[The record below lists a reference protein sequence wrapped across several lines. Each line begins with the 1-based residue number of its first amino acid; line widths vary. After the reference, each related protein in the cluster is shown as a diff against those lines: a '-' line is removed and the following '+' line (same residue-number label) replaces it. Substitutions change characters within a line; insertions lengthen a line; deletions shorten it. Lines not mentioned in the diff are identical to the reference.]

1 MPFNTIYLVT
11 GANRGIGNGLIA
23 SFLAR
28 PNTTAIAVVRSE
40 STDTSLLTNLP
51 TGEGSKLIIGYFAAS
66 FSSPADTEASAKQL
80 HDTLVSKHGITY
92 INTIVACAGMGT
104 SFNPSLSTPLSA
116 MTEHFNQNTLAPL
129 ALFQALFPLLS
140 VAEKGK
146 KFMFITSSLGSI
158 GDMEREA
165 PTLAY
170 GVSKAGANYF
180 VRKVH
185 FECPEITTLAI
196 HPGWVKTDMGQFFAH
211 AIGAPE
217 APMTLDESVSGCLE
231 RIDSATRDVNSGTFV
246 NYDGKLIKW

>member
-1 MPFNTIYLVT
+1 MSSNTIYLVT

-23 SFLAR
+23 NFLAR
-28 PNTTAIAVVRSE
+28 PHTTAIAVVRSK
-40 STDTSLLTNLP
+40 STDTDLLTNLP
-51 TGEGSKLIIGYFAAS
+51 VGEGSKLIIGYFAAS
-66 FSSPADTEASAKQL
+66 PTTSADTEASAKNL
-80 HDTLVSKHGITY
+80 HDTLTSKHGITY

-104 SFNPSLSTPLSA
+104 SYDSSLSTSLSA

-140 VAEKGK
+140 AAEKERK
-146 KFMFITSSLGSI
+146 LMFITSSLGSI
-158 GDMEREA
+158 GDMEGEA

-185 FECPEITTLAI
+185 FECPEITTMAV
-196 HPGWVKTDMGQFFAH
+196 HPGWVKTDMGQSFAD

-217 APMTLDESVSGCLE
+217 APMTLDESVSRCLE
-231 RIDSATRDVNSGTFV
+231 RIDTATRDSHSGTFV
-246 NYDGKLIKW
+246 NYDGRLIKW